1 MKDLFSKFFRIALM
15 GISFFSIFGVIVV
28 LFNIYWDLSD
38 KYTPLIAHGTN
49 YIYVPILIF
58 LGFCYWQFKQLRE
71 GFIFKE
77 NSVGSKIV
85 KGIFALSIG
94 IACFIIL
101 TNVAVYFGPE
111 AIRTFA
117 ANISTMGTD
126 PPHDAGILRLLL
138 QGFWEGGIIA
148 GIIFAFLFYLLRF
161 GLFTAGLAISIT
173 IHNCLNGLEFDLS
186 TLYDLVLEISMPEWL
201 GTLITIGKLILSYY
215 LGKPI
220 GFQ

>member
-1 MKDLFSKFFRIALM
+1 M
-15 GISFFSIFGVIVV
+15 GLSFFSIFGVIVV

-77 NSVGSKIV
+77 NSVGSKVV
-85 KGIFALSIG
+85 KAIFVLSIG
-94 IACFIIL
+94 FACFVIL
-101 TNVAVYFGPE
+101 TYVAVYFGSD
-111 AIRTFA
+111 AIRNFA
-117 ANISTMGTD
+117 ANISTIVPD
-126 PPHDAGILRLLL
+126 PPRDSGISRLLY

-148 GIIFAFLFYLLRF
+148 GLVFASLFYLLRF
-161 GLFTAGLAISIT
+161 GLFTAGLAISIAL
-173 IHNCLNGLEFDLS
+173 HNFLNGLEFDLS
-186 TLYDLVLEISMPEWL
+186 TLYNLVLEISMPEWL

-215 LGKPI
+215 LGKPL